1 MPTVKQLAVEN
12 HPGQLVSVPDGSG
25 GTLIG
30 LTEHSKI
37 GFFGAPPV
45 GRVVL
50 PANATLN
57 DVITALKYYNL
68 MAQEASPP
76 STDAP
81 KKVELSIDNPPLKQ

>member
-12 HPGQLVSVPDGSG
+12 HPGQFVAVPDGSG

-30 LTEHSKI
+30 LTERSKI
-37 GFFGAPPV
+37 GFFGSTPV

-57 DVITALKYYNL
+57 DVIAALKYYNL
-68 MAQEASPP
+68 MTQEAPTP
-76 STDAP
+76 TADAP
-81 KKVELSIDNPPLKQ
+81 KKVELTIDNSPSK